1 MRSTGLFNDT
11 IAFGVALLLSL
22 VLTPAIRNFALSH
35 HFVDVIGSVRK
46 VHTRS
51 VPRLGGVAIVL
62 AWLCAAGFVLAL
74 QPSLQHLFWE
84 LRPRTTVFV
93 AGAIAAAGLGMVD
106 DIRGV
111 RARYKLVVQLG
122 IGALLCWGGFT
133 VHELQLPGDV
143 HLPLGPL
150 AVPFTM
156 LWVAGVMNAMN
167 LIDGLDGLAAGV
179 AVIALGTTLALALAT
194 GKLLL
199 ALYTAAMLGAV
210 GGFLVFNFN
219 PASIFMGDAGSLFLG
234 YFLSVVMLFPS
245 RGRSGAVLEVAV
257 PVAILGVP
265 ILDTV
270 LAIARRALRGRGLF
284 SPDRAHIH
292 HRLLALGLTQRQA
305 VLALYA
311 ASLVLALCAVAMGYG
326 DRRLDVIIC
335 VALLAAVLVSLRL
348 LGVFDVRV
356 KALRLD
362 RQRNMQLRQTV
373 HHIATKL
380 EKVARIDDVFESIHQ
395 FAPAVAASACR
406 GHIGSVSFEH
416 PPVVFSEPSFE
427 ARFSLEA
434 GTRQVGD
441 VVLIWGDG
449 RQRLEDEQALAIEE
463 ICQNAARAVLRVSPQ
478 LMEHPLAPATLETAP
493 TRRRPATR

>member
-35 HFVDVIGSVRK
+35 HLVDAIGSVRK

-74 QPSLQHLFWE
+74 QPSLQHLFWDV
-84 LRPRTTVFV
+84 RPRTTVFV
-93 AGAIAAAGLGMVD
+93 VGAIVAAGLGMVD
-106 DIRGV
+106 DIRGL
-111 RARYKLVVQLG
+111 RARYKLIVELG

-133 VHELQLPGDV
+133 VDELQLPGDV
-143 HLPLGPL
+143 HLALGPF

-179 AVIALGTTLALALAT
+179 AAIALGTTLVLALAS
-194 GKLLL
+194 GKQLL

-234 YFLSVVMLFPS
+234 YFLSVVMLLPA
-245 RGRSGAVLEVAV
+245 RGSTWAVLEVAV

-265 ILDTV
+265 ILDTI
-270 LAIARRALRGRGLF
+270 LAIARRAIRGRGVF

-292 HRLLALGLTQRQA
+292 HRLLAFGLTQRQA
-305 VLALYA
+305 VLALYG
-311 ASLVLALCAVAMGYG
+311 ASLVLAVCAVAMGYG
-326 DRRLDVIIC
+326 DSRLDVVIC
-335 VALLAAVLVSLRL
+335 MALLAAVLVSLRL
-348 LGVFDVRV
+348 IGVFDVRF

-362 RQRNMQLRQTV
+362 RQRNIALRERVQ
-373 HHIATKL
+373 HIATKL

-395 FAPAVAASACR
+395 FAPAVAANACR

-416 PPVVFSEPSFE
+416 PPVVFSGRSFE

-434 GTRQVGD
+434 GTRRVGD

-478 LMEHPLAPATLETAP
+478 LVEHPFAPAALEMAP
-493 TRRRPATR
+493 ARRRPVTR

>member
-1 MRSTGLFNDT
+1 MFNET

-51 VPRLGGVAIVL
+51 VPRLGGVAIVV

-74 QPSLQHLFWE
+74 QPSLQHLFWD

-93 AGAIAAAGLGMVD
+93 AGAITAAGLGMVD

-179 AVIALGTTLALALAT
+179 AVIALGTTLVLALAT

-234 YFLSVVMLFPS
+234 YFLWSSCSFLPA
-245 RGRSGAVLEVAV
+245 GR
-257 PVAILGVP
+257 P
-265 ILDTV
+265 
-270 LAIARRALRGRGLF
+270 GL
-284 SPDRAHIH
+284 SWRW
-292 HRLLALGLTQRQA
+292 
-305 VLALYA
+305 
-311 ASLVLALCAVAMGYG
+311 
-326 DRRLDVIIC
+326 
-335 VALLAAVLVSLRL
+335 
-348 LGVFDVRV
+348 
-356 KALRLD
+356 
-362 RQRNMQLRQTV
+362 
-373 HHIATKL
+373 
-380 EKVARIDDVFESIHQ
+380 
-395 FAPAVAASACR
+395 
-406 GHIGSVSFEH
+406 
-416 PPVVFSEPSFE
+416 
-427 ARFSLEA
+427 RF
-434 GTRQVGD
+434 R
-441 VVLIWGDG
+441 
-449 RQRLEDEQALAIEE
+449 
-463 ICQNAARAVLRVSPQ
+463 
-478 LMEHPLAPATLETAP
+478 
-493 TRRRPATR
+493 